1 MQFSEFI
8 NTIVNSFVSV
18 LNFIINI
25 FDQIISNNW
34 IKLIIFIALVYFVI
48 DFFGEIIDLILN
60 IFSMRKANSKQKT
73 ATKTDIE

>member
-60 IFSMRKANSKQKT
+60 IFSMKKANSKQKT